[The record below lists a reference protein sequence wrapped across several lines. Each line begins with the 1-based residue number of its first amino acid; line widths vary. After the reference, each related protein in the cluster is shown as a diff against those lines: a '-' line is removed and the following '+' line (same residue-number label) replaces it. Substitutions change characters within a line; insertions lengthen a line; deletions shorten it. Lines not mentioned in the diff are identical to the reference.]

1 MNTIV
6 KKRILVV
13 DNDPAST
20 RMVRLTLERNGAF
33 EILELN
39 NPTQA
44 VSTARQFRPDL
55 LLLDVE
61 MPEMDGGDVARR
73 MRATKE
79 LQTLPIVFMTSLV
92 TEEEAATR
100 IFSNGSRVLA
110 KPVTMAKL
118 MQCVVEQLNVLCGD
132 RPATPTAAAAR

>member
-1 MNTIV
+1 MTTSP

-13 DNDPAST
+13 DNDPTST
-20 RMVRLTLERNGAF
+20 RMVRLTLEKSGAF

-39 NPTQA
+39 NPLKA
-44 VSTARQFRPDL
+44 VATAQQFRPDL

-73 MRATKE
+73 MRAVKE
-79 LQTLPIVFMTSLV
+79 LQNLPIVFMTSLV
-92 TEEEAATR
+92 TEEEATTR

-118 MQCVVEQLNVLCGD
+118 MQCVAEQLNLLVGE
-132 RPATPTAAAAR
+132 RAAVAAATR